1 MSDYDIHSCG
11 YYCDRHACI
20 LRQRDELR
28 DKLFSDQAVKTYSGG
43 KPNYTQPD
51 EAMMKRVMDGIPDMP
66 IKAKIEK
73 EPTIDGWPLWSGL
86 PPIKVQDKT
95 FEEFA
100 QSFAQS
106 ARVIGIP
113 EPEPVAYINV
123 EEREWEWATPIKWE
137 TPTVAK
143 MDKVPLYAAPQKY
156 APSENNLAYE
166 RGYIDGQQKQ
176 IELAVHKAVKRVS
189 EREWHELTDN
199 EIASIK
205 AKYGFGVNIFSFTS
219 AVRELETWLK
229 ERNNG

>member
-43 KPNYTQPD
+43 KPNYTQP
-51 EAMMKRVMDGIPDMP
+51 E
-66 IKAKIEK
+66 

-106 ARVIGIP
+106 AQVIGIP

-123 EEREWEWATPIKWE
+123 EKRELEWATPVRWE

-143 MDKVPLYAAPQKY
+143 MDKVPLYAAPTK
-156 APSENNLAYE
+156 
-166 RGYIDGQQKQ
+166 
-176 IELAVHKAVKRVS
+176 
-189 EREWHELTDN
+189 REWHELTDN
-199 EIASIK
+199 EIAAIK
-205 AKYGFGVNIFSFTS
+205 NKYGFGVNIFSFMS